1 VEGAQRGL
9 EVRVLGPLET
19 VVAGKAIEINSAKQ
33 GALLVALALE
43 PGKVVSSER
52 LVDAL
57 WGEDPPGSAQ
67 TTLRSLVYR
76 LRRALAGDGGDDDAA
91 EWLRGRGSGYMLGIQ
106 SDAVD
111 AARFDHLTAAGRDA
125 LARAKPAVA
134 AEALRQSLG
143 LWRGPALGEFGSW
156 PYFCAHARR
165 LEEALLGAIE
175 DLAEAELALGRPGD
189 ALARLESHVEANPLR
204 ERAWGQL
211 VLALYRLGRQ
221 ADALRAYQRV
231 RHVLAEEL
239 GIEPTPALRDLEAGI
254 LQHRPGLLLPTDEP
268 GAGRTAGPAPRGF
281 GDTVAFL
288 FTDIESSTRRWEGDQ
303 DAMAADLARHDKLLS
318 EACERWG
325 GRVFSHT
332 GDGLCA
338 AFPTAAA
345 AIGAA
350 VTGQSN
356 LGQEHWGQEPLRVRM
371 AVHAGA
377 AECRAGNY
385 FGPTL
390 NRAARL
396 LASSWGGQIVCSA
409 AAADLAADHLPDL
422 VTLLDL
428 GEQRLADLARP
439 EQVFQVAHPGLP
451 ADFPPLRTASAIRH
465 NLPAALTS
473 FVGRVEE
480 IDDVVGLLE
489 SSRLVTLVGPGG
501 AGKTRLALEAA
512 PAVLARFPDGV
523 WLAELAPVRDPAL
536 VPHTV
541 ATAIGLDPSALAGSG
556 RPPDEVLSDQLRH
569 RRLLVILDNC
579 EHLVAAAARLAH
591 AILSRCPDVTALATS
606 REVLA
611 LPGEAVVRLGP
622 LSMPSPGATRLDDLT
637 DSDAVTLFCE
647 RARESIAGFALTE
660 ANAGAIARICHR
672 LDGIPLALELAA
684 HRTRLLGAQRL
695 ADRLDDRFR
704 LLAEGPRTAD
714 ARHQTLQAAIDWSY
728 DLLSGTEQTVLRRL
742 GVFPSDFSL
751 EAAEAVCAG
760 TDDQDGPDAVELLD
774 IVGRLVDKSLLV
786 ASPDEDAAQV
796 RFSLSETVRE
806 YAAHRLAEAGETS
819 AVSVR
824 HRDFFTATEDWFNFM
839 SSERLRWAAAESD
852 NVLAALEWAW
862 EQGDS
867 DTVARIAVPQ
877 SLYWYF
883 CGMPDAVEWLERAV
897 AAPLPDEPFLR
908 VQARVGLAA
917 VLTTIGGRRNVTRAG
932 VMLNEALALALEGGD
947 ENGAAWARLARAQAT
962 GSAGRLQDSDALAR
976 EALDGLPAAAAPGL
990 GALGHVLRAAAFMAH
1005 GDLHRA
1011 RHHGERALALVE
1023 NTDDYMLVQALGQM
1037 AVLEAVGGDAERAQR
1052 HAGQAVG
1059 AARQIPGRRP
1069 LVMTLVRTAEA
1080 ATISARTEVARAQ
1093 LDELL
1098 GVLRELGGPGWVAE
1112 ALELTAIVLAPER
1125 PAAAATLLGSAMA
1138 LRGSLREEG
1147 GLLAVLTERLSAC
1160 RAHVA
1165 TMLGETGAAERER
1178 TGATMDPAEVL
1189 AYARTEL
1196 RSVTIA
1202 PSG

>member
-1 VEGAQRGL
+1 VEGTVRGL
-9 EVRVLGPLET
+9 EVRVLGPLEI
-19 VVAGKAIEINSAKQ
+19 VVAGKVLEISSAKQ

-43 PGKVVSSER
+43 PARLVSSER

-57 WGEDPPGSAQ
+57 WGEDPPESAQ

-76 LRRALAGDGGDDDAA
+76 LRRALAGDGGDDAA
-91 EWLRGRGSGYMLGIQ
+91 QWLPGRGSGYLLDIEPAG
-106 SDAVD
+106 VD
-111 AARFDHLTAAGRDA
+111 IVRFDHLTAAGREA
-125 LARAKPAVA
+125 LARAEPAVA
-134 AEALRQSLG
+134 AEALRRSLD

-156 PYFCAHARR
+156 PYFCAQARR
-165 LEEALLGAIE
+165 LEEARLGAIE
-175 DLAEAELALGRPGD
+175 DLAEAELTIGRPGD
-189 ALARLESHVEANPLR
+189 ALARLEAHVEANPLR

-211 VLALYRLGRQ
+211 MLALYRLGRQ

-231 RHVLAEEL
+231 RQVLAEEL
-239 GIEPTPALRDLEAGI
+239 GIEPTPALRDLEARI
-254 LQHRPGLLLPTDEP
+254 LQHRPDLLLPSDEP
-268 GAGRTAGPAPRGF
+268 MGRPAAPSPRGF

-288 FTDIESSTRRWEGDQ
+288 FTDIESSTRHWEGDQ
-303 DAMAADLARHDKLLS
+303 DAMAADLVRHDKLLS
-318 EACERWG
+318 EACESWG

-338 AFPTAAA
+338 AFPTTAA

-350 VTGQSN
+350 VTGQST
-356 LGQEHWGQEPLRVRM
+356 LSQEHWGREPLRVRM
-371 AVHAGA
+371 GVHAGA

-390 NRAARL
+390 NRAGRL

-409 AAADLAADHLPDL
+409 AAADLAADQLPDL

-439 EQVFQVAHPGLP
+439 ENVFQVAHPALP
-451 ADFPPLRTASAIRH
+451 TDFPPLRTAGAIRH

-473 FVGRVEE
+473 FVGRKDEL
-480 IDDVVGLLE
+480 DDVVRLLE
-489 SSRLVTLVGPGG
+489 RSRLVTLVGPGG

-512 PAVLARFPDGV
+512 AAVLARFPDGV

-541 ATAIGLDPSALAGSG
+541 ATAIGLDPSGLAWSG
-556 RPPDEVLSDQLRH
+556 RAMDEALGDQLRH

-579 EHLVAAAARLAH
+579 EHLAAAAAGLAH
-591 AILSRCPDVTALATS
+591 AILSRCPDVAALATS

-611 LPGEAVVRLGP
+611 LPGETVVRLGP
-622 LSMPSPGATRLDDLT
+622 LSMPPLHATRLDDLT
-637 DSDAVTLFCE
+637 GSDAVTLFCE
-647 RARESIAGFALTE
+647 RARESVAGFALTE
-660 ANAGAIARICHR
+660 ANAGAVARICHR

-714 ARHQTLQAAIDWSY
+714 ARHRTLQAAIDWSY
-728 DLLSGTEQTVLRRL
+728 DLLSETEQTVLRRL

-760 TDDQDGPDAVELLD
+760 TGDLPGPDAVELLD
-774 IVGRLVDKSLLV
+774 IVGRLVDKSLLI

-796 RFSLSETVRE
+796 RFRLSETVRE
-806 YAAHRLAEAGETS
+806 YAAHRLADAGETG
-819 AVSVR
+819 ATRVR
-824 HRDFFTATEDWFNFM
+824 HRTFFTATGDWFNFL

-862 EQGDS
+862 EQGDN
-867 DTVARIAVPQ
+867 DIVARIAVPQ
-877 SLYWYF
+877 ALYWYF
-883 CGMPDAVEWLERAV
+883 SGTPDAVEWLDRAV

-908 VQARVGLAA
+908 VQARVGLASILTA
-917 VLTTIGGRRNVTRAG
+917 VGGRRNVTRAR
-932 VMLNEALALALEGGD
+932 VMLGEALTLALEGGD
-947 ENGAAWARLARAQAT
+947 EIGAAWARLARAQAT
-962 GSAGRLQDSDALAR
+962 ASAGRLQDSDALAR
-976 EALDGLPAAAAPGL
+976 EALAALPATAAPSL
-990 GALGHVLRAAAFMAH
+990 GALGHVLRAAAFMAA
-1005 GDLHRA
+1005 GDLDGA

-1037 AVLEAVGGDAERAQR
+1037 AVLEAAAGDAEQAQR

-1059 AARQIPGRRP
+1059 AARAIPGRRP
-1069 LVMTLVRTAEA
+1069 LVMALVRAAEA
-1080 ATISARTEVARAQ
+1080 ATISDRADFARIQ

-1098 GVLRELGGPGWVAE
+1098 GVLRELGGPGWVAA
-1112 ALELTAIVLAPER
+1112 ALDLTAIVLAPER
-1125 PAAAATLLGSAMA
+1125 PAAAATLLGSAKA

-1147 GLLAVLTERLSAC
+1147 GVLAVLTERLSAC
-1160 RAHVA
+1160 QAHVA
-1165 TMLGETGAAERER
+1165 TMLGEGVAAERER
-1178 TGATMDPAEVL
+1178 TGVTMHLSEIL
-1189 AYARTEL
+1189 AYARAEL
-1196 RSVTIA
+1196 RSATNA
-1202 PSG
+1202 PSH